1 MSKKKNNNPEQI
13 AKNAK
18 AEELLK
24 IGQLALSAK
33 TREALQEEADA
44 IISDCKPAQV
54 SEGPIGR
61 DYETG
66 RFVVCLSVIP

>member
-1 MSKKKNNNPEQI
+1 MSKKKNNNPEQT

-18 AEELLK
+18 AEELLTVGRM
-24 IGQLALSAK
+24 ILSAK

-44 IISDCKPAQV
+44 IISDCKPVQV

-61 DYETG
+61 DYEAG
-66 RFVVCLSVIP
+66 RYVVCLSVIP